1 MARAPEVDTHG
12 GRQAAAHITGVKA
25 EGQGQSLYTLQTVRE
40 KKAAGTS
47 EQGWPVR
54 KLAL

>member
-40 KKAAGTS
+40 KKAAVTS